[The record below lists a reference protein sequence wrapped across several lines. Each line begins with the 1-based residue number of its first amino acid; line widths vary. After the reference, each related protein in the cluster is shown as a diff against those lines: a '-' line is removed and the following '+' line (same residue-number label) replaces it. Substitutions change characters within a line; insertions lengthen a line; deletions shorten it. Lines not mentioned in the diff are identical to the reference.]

1 MQDALINVENF
12 SSLDWDLSLK
22 LVAGNSNL
30 AKDLMQAMLISLPE
44 EQKAINNYF
53 NNKQLSQLREQIHR
67 LHGGCCYTGFSKLK
81 NITKYL
87 EKEIINQ
94 NLININYYIKI
105 LNQEIEFL
113 TNTFLRGDINF

>member
-53 NNKQLSQLREQIHR
+53 NNKQLPQLREQIHR

>member
-113 TNTFLRGDINF
+113 TKTFLRGDINF

>member
-53 NNKQLSQLREQIHR
+53 NNKQLPQLREQIHR

-105 LNQEIEFL
+105 LNQEIAFL